1 MNIFVIKGKFLI
13 LICIIAAIIGLGL
26 GTGTAVGVFNV
37 GKRELP
43 LYSVERN
50 DNKVCITFNCAWG
63 NEDIDSILKS
73 LNDYNCKATFF
84 IVGEWAEKYPD
95 SVKKIQSAGHEIGTH
110 SYNHRDYTKITSKEL
125 TEDIQKCDDI
135 IASITGEVPKLVRT
149 PSGAYNNS
157 VVKAVENLDKICVQ
171 WSRDS
176 IDYNDASVDDIYKR
190 SVEKM
195 SNGDILLLHTGT
207 KNTAAALGRSLDS
220 IGSRFEPVTVSELMY
235 HDNYYVDNTGRM
247 FSKTVDK

>member
-1 MNIFVIKGKFLI
+1 MIKGKFLI
-13 LICIIAAIIGLGL
+13 IICIIAAIIGLGL

-50 DNKVCITFNCAWG
+50 DNKVSITFNCAWG

-73 LNDYNCKATFF
+73 LDDYNCKATFF

-95 SVKKIQSAGHEIGTH
+95 SVKKIQAAGHEIGTH

-125 TEDIQKCDDI
+125 MEDIQKCDDI

-157 VVKAVENLDKICVQ
+157 VVKAVESLDKICVQ

-190 SVEKM
+190 SIEKM

-207 KNTAAALGRSLDS
+207 KNTAAALPRILDS
-220 IGSRFEPVTVSELMY
+220 ICSRFEQVTVSELMY